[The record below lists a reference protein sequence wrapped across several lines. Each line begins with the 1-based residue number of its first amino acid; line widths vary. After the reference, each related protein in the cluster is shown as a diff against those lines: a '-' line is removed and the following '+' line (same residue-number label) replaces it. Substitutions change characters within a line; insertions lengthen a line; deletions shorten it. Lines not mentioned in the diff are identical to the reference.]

1 MRLTWRTE
9 WPHWGIL
16 VLLAIV
22 LIISPDQ
29 PVPIHWNFEG
39 QVDRLADK
47 WLVLVIIVGL
57 YLLLAFLPRLDP
69 GRANYAQFAGPYRTI
84 RLAVLTVLVAL
95 TGSGAL
101 GVPADGLVQV
111 ALGALLVVIGSVMG
125 KIRPNWFVGVR
136 TPWTLTS
143 KRSWLKSHRLGG
155 WLFMIWGLIQIPVG
169 LLLPGAR
176 IFTLVAALAVIATL
190 LIYSYV
196 VWRNDPDKL
205 PAVGTR
211 PASGD
216 TP

>member
-1 MRLTWRTE
+1 M
-9 WPHWGIL
+9 
-16 VLLAIV
+16 
-22 LIISPDQ
+22 
-29 PVPIHWNFEG
+29 
-39 QVDRLADK
+39 
-47 WLVLVIIVGL
+47 
-57 YLLLAFLPRLDP
+57 
-69 GRANYAQFAGPYRTI
+69 
-84 RLAVLTVLVAL
+84 L

-143 KRSWLKSHRLGG
+143 KRSWLKTHRLGG

-205 PAVGTR
+205 PAVGTT

-216 TP
+216 TL